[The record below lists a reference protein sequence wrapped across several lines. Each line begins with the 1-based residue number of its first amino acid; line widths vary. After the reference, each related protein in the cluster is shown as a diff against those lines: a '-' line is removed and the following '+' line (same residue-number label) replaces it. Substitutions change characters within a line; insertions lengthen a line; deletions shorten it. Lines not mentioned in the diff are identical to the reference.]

1 MNRKLGNNYFVCIE
15 LGYGKCIES
24 LKKYFLRSNLYG
36 KPNVLFM
43 YFWKPVWLFEALLS
57 IL

>member
-24 LKKYFLRSNLYG
+24 LKKLYG
-36 KPNVLFM
+36 KAIIIKKYNL
-43 YFWKPVWLFEALLS
+43 KS
-57 IL
+57 I